1 MNDTQAV
8 QLLRDMLGI
17 ESLSG
22 AEGLH
27 ADFLTRQ
34 MIAFGY
40 TKACVDEAG
49 NAVGEM
55 GDPAAAVTIVLLG
68 HQDTVPGRI
77 AVRMEDG
84 RLFGRGAV
92 DAKGP
97 LAAFTAA
104 VARIGPRA
112 GVRFVV
118 IGATEEE
125 AASSK
130 GARHIRDRFLA
141 EGIPS
146 ACLIGEPSGWERVT
160 LGYKGRLLADLH
172 VAGPCGHSAGN
183 RLGVNEQ
190 AVHWWQGVIGY
201 TKNYNQER
209 EGPFRQLLPS
219 LRSMASGS
227 DGLSEWAD
235 LRVGLRL
242 PPETDIPGLE
252 RDLTD
257 LAQGVSAEPAAC
269 SLGFSGQERAWVA
282 DKNSPLTRSLVAG
295 IRREG
300 GRPGYLLKTGTS
312 DMNVVAPAW
321 NCPIAAYGPGDA
333 SLDHTP
339 EEHIVIEEYL
349 RAIRVLERVLAEI

>member
-1 MNDTQAV
+1 MNDTKAV
-8 QLLRDMLGI
+8 QLLHDMLGI

-22 AEGLH
+22 AEGFH

-34 MIAFGY
+34 MITLGY
-40 TKACVDEAG
+40 TKSYMDEAG

-55 GDPAAAVTIVLLG
+55 GDPAASVTIVLLG
-68 HQDTVPGRI
+68 HQDTTPGRI
-77 AVRMEDG
+77 PVRVADG

-97 LAAFTAA
+97 LAAFTTA
-104 VARIGPRA
+104 VARIGPRP

-118 IGATEEE
+118 VGATEEE

-130 GARHIRDRFLA
+130 GARLIRDRFLV
-141 EGIPS
+141 EGIPA

-172 VAGPCGHSAGN
+172 VQGPCGHSAGN

-190 AVHWWQGVIGY
+190 AVDWWQRVIGY
-201 TKNYNQER
+201 TKDCNQDR

-219 LRSMASGS
+219 LRSMASGA
-227 DGLSEWAD
+227 DGLREWAD

-242 PPETDIPGLE
+242 PPETDIPSLQ
-252 RDLTD
+252 RDLTG
-257 LAQGVSAEPAAC
+257 LAHQVSAGPAAC
-269 SLGFSGQERAWVA
+269 SLSFSGQERAWVA
-282 DKNSPLTRSLVAG
+282 DKNNALARSLLAG

-321 NCPIAAYGPGDA
+321 RCPIAAYGPGDS

-339 EEHIVIEEYL
+339 EEHIEIEEYL
-349 RAIRVLERVLAEI
+349 RAIRVLEEALRRL